1 MIGHLKGS
9 LLEAYPDLVLLD
21 VGGVGYE
28 VRIPLS
34 TYYEVQKLPPGAT
47 ASLFI
52 HTHVREDALALFGF
66 WTERERRL
74 FLKLIAVSGIG
85 PRLAQTVLSGMPPDD
100 LVAALS
106 RRDVRALSTIPGVGK
121 KTAERMIVELKDKV
135 GDLAAAEAAA
145 RPAMAAENDLVL
157 ALVHLGYKHTAA
169 ERAVV
174 RVARELPEAEFA
186 EQLKASLKILS
197 RV

>member
-9 LLEAYPDLVLLD
+9 LLEASPDLVLLD

-85 PRLAQTVLSGMPPDD
+85 PKLAQTVLSGMSPDD
-100 LVAALS
+100 LVAALA

-135 GDLAAAEAAA
+135 QE
-145 RPAMAAENDLVL
+145 
-157 ALVHLGYKHTAA
+157 
-169 ERAVV
+169 
-174 RVARELPEAEFA
+174 
-186 EQLKASLKILS
+186 ASLKLLS

>member
-9 LLEAYPDLVLLD
+9 LLEASPDLVLLD

-34 TYYEVQKLPPGAT
+34 TYYEVQKLQPGAT
-47 ASLFI
+47 ASFFI

-135 GDLAAAEAAA
+135 ADLAAAEAAA
-145 RPAMAAENDLVL
+145 RPQMAAENDLVL
-157 ALVHLGYKHTAA
+157 ALVHLGYKRTAA

>member
-1 MIGHLKGS
+1 MIGYLKGA
-9 LLEAYPDLVLLD
+9 LLSTAPDLVLLD

-34 TYYEVQKLPPGAT
+34 TYYQVQKIEPGGT
-47 ASLFI
+47 AAFFI

-66 WTERERRL
+66 WTDRERQL
-74 FLKLIAVSGIG
+74 FMKLLAVSGIG
-85 PRLAQTVLSGMPPDD
+85 PKLAQTVLSGMSPGD
-100 LVAALS
+100 LAAALG
-106 RRDVRALSTIPGVGK
+106 RRDVRALSSIPGVGK

-135 GDLAAAEAAA
+135 QDLVAEEPAA
-145 RPAMAAENDLVL
+145 RPLAASDDLVL
-157 ALVHLGYKHTAA
+157 ALVNLGYRQAA
-169 ERAVV
+169 VERAVV
-174 RVARELPEAEFA
+174 KVAREMPEAELA